1 MWDFLLLFVMLFVEK
16 TSLYIFQSIAVLEV
30 ELRPT
35 KNLLKM
41 AKKNIVNFTLNM
53 V

>member
-30 ELRPT
+30 ELRPI